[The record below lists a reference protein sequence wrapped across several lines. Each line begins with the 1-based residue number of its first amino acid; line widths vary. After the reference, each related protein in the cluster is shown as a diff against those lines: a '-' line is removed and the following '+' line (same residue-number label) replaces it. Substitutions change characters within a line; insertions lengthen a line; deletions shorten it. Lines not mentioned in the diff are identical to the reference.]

1 MLSHEIS
8 KAHGAAGL
16 PDGSIDLS
24 FTGSAGN
31 SLGAFLARGVTVRVF
46 GDANDYVGKGLSGGR
61 IVVRPAEDAAPDFV
75 AEDNIIAGNVICYG
89 ATAGE
94 VFLRGMVGERFC
106 VRNSGVTAVVEG
118 VGDHACEYMTGG
130 RVVVLGPTGR
140 NVAAGMSGGV
150 AYFYDPRG
158 VLAENLNAEL
168 VDTEELTSEDVEF
181 LHGIVERHVEE
192 TDSARGREILGGWAQ
207 NVNHFAKVMPRDYKR
222 VLLAIEQAEKDG
234 RNVDEA
240 IMEAANG

>member
-1 MLSHEIS
+1 MTL
-8 KAHGAAGL
+8 
-16 PDGSIDLS
+16 
-24 FTGSAGN
+24 
-31 SLGAFLARGVTVRVF
+31 RVD

-61 IVVRPAEDAAPDFV
+61 IVVRPAPDAAPDFV
-75 AEDNIIAGNVICYG
+75 AENNIIAGNVICYG

-94 VFLRGMVGERFC
+94 VFLRGIVGERFC
-106 VRNSGVTAVVEG
+106 VRNSGVIAVVEG

-130 RVVVLGPTGR
+130 RVVVLGATGR

-150 AYFYDPRG
+150 AYFYDPDG
-158 VLAENLNAEL
+158 ALPDNLNGDLA
-168 VDTEELTSEDVEF
+168 DIEELTADDVEF
-181 LHGIVERHVEE
+181 LQGIIQRHVDE
-192 TDSARGREILGGWAQ
+192 TGSARGRELLGGWAQ

-222 VLLAIEQAEKDG
+222 VLLAIEQATKDG